1 MAPGIPSKNLDV
13 APFEFIYMYIY
24 IYVYHVYVYIYIYTY
39 KQNVYT
45 PWFVDM
51 FLFQERFFSGFM
63 LVFVGVRFQ
72 SLGSTKDSET
82 YMQGN
87 GGNDAVNH
95 QVSIFWRS
103 KYIVGLCF
111 CSRSQGSHRL

>member
-1 MAPGIPSKNLDV
+1 MVFVLQYVYI
-13 APFEFIYMYIY
+13 MYIY
-24 IYVYHVYVYIYIYTY
+24 IYVCVNIYIYTY

-51 FLFQERFFSGFM
+51 FLFQERFFSGSM
-63 LVFVGVRFQ
+63 LVFAGVRFQ

-87 GGNDAVNH
+87 GVKGAVNH

-103 KYIVGLCF
+103 K
-111 CSRSQGSHRL
+111 